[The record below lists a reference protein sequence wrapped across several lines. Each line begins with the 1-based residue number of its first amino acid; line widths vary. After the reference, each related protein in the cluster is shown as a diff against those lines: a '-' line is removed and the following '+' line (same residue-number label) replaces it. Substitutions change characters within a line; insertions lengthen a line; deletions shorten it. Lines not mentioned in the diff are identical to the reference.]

1 MSRTVINPETLYGS
15 VQYGFSHAVA
25 ADGPT
30 LIHCA
35 GQVAWDSE
43 YNVVGGDDL
52 GAQARQA
59 LANLKAVLA
68 AAGAGIEDIV
78 RLRTYVVNHDPS
90 CLEPVGAALAEFY
103 GDVMPAANTWIG
115 VQALAMPDFLIE
127 IEATAQI
134 AGAPPSS

>member
-25 ADGPT
+25 ADAPT

-35 GQVAWDSE
+35 GQVAWDGD

-59 LANLKAVLA
+59 LSNLKTVLA
-68 AAGAGIEDIV
+68 AAGAGVEDIV
-78 RLRTYVVNHDPS
+78 RLRTYVVNHNPS

-115 VQALAMPDFLIE
+115 VQALALPDFLIE

-134 AGAPPSS
+134 AGSPSPA